1 MTAVSLQHLAA
12 IEDAEHADRAQRR
25 REAIDRD
32 ELHLLACIRGER
44 RDLTLDGTVDLLNVG
59 DEVANVALDDADG
72 LRKLVR
78 AWATRPADPMAV
90 YDAAR
95 ELFDAALE
103 RVAVS
108 RLPGH
113 LRDAE

>member
-1 MTAVSLQHLAA
+1 MTALSLQHLAA
-12 IEDAEHADRAQRR
+12 IEDAEHADLAQRR

-32 ELHLLACIRGER
+32 ELHLLACIRGEK
-44 RDLTLDGTVDLLNVG
+44 RDLTLDGTVDLLSVE

-78 AWATRPADPMAV
+78 AWATRPYDPMAV
-90 YDAAR
+90 ADAAR
-95 ELFDAALE
+95 DLFDAALE

-108 RLPGH
+108 RLPNY
-113 LRDAE
+113 LRGVE